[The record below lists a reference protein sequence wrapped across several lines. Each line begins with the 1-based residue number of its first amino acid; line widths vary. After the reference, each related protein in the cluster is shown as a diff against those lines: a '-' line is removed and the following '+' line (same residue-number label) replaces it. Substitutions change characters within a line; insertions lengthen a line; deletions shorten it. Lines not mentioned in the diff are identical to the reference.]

1 MSPNVVIKFPAMP
14 SDLTPTA
21 ETEMIKAYVRLLAP
35 DIHEVSCGTRVE
47 GGYELWLQLSPTSTI
62 KPVIV
67 SQVEYATEQW
77 KDKVGAA
84 IEEVNT

>member
-1 MSPNVVIKFPAMP
+1 MP

-35 DIHEVSCGTRVE
+35 GIHEVSCGTRVD

-62 KPVIV
+62 KQVII
-67 SQVEYATEQW
+67 SEKEYKTDQW
-77 KDKVGAA
+77 KDKIGAA
-84 IEEVNT
+84 IEEINT